1 MTRHEQV
8 HAARES
14 VDEKECIVSRM
25 KGAKSIYDRMHGA
38 DLALVLLRS
47 KTVWCYIRRKR
58 KERGEDSSKVQMC
71 AGTKECSEMDGKLGD
86 ISVRQDNMK
95 TSYEIMDLASKAAEQ
110 DKRSRI
116 VERRPKG
123 L

>member
-1 MTRHEQV
+1 M
-8 HAARES
+8 
-14 VDEKECIVSRM
+14 DGKECIVSTM

-95 TSYEIMDLASKAAEQ
+95 TSYEVMNLASKAAEQ
-110 DKRSRI
+110 NKRSRI

>member
-1 MTRHEQV
+1 MPRHEQV

-14 VDEKECIVSRM
+14 VDGKECIVSTM
-25 KGAKSIYDRMHGA
+25 KGTKSICDRMHGA
-38 DLALVLLRS
+38 DQALVLLRS

>member
-14 VDEKECIVSRM
+14 MDGKECIVSRM

>member
-1 MTRHEQV
+1 MDGK
-8 HAARES
+8 AY
-14 VDEKECIVSRM
+14 IVSTM
-25 KGAKSIYDRMHGA
+25 KGTKSIYDRMHGA
-38 DLALVLLRS
+38 DLALDLLRN
-47 KTVWCYIRRKR
+47 KKVWCYIRRKR